1 MEGCA
6 QARPPPGAIASSSVH
21 GLPLPS
27 RCHALDEGFH
37 KEALKSPEQCATHAK
52 KSRFVSFLSSPQSIP
67 HSKNDESP
75 RPLCRKGFPSCQLV
89 ASIERNRVH
98 FRAFAA
104 RAARPRK
111 KP

>member
-1 MEGCA
+1 
-6 QARPPPGAIASSSVH
+6 
-21 GLPLPS
+21 
-27 RCHALDEGFH
+27 LDEGFQ
-37 KEALKSPEQCATHAK
+37 KEALKSPEQCATHGK
-52 KSRFVSFLSSPQSIP
+52 KSTICFFLPLP
-67 HSKNDESP
+67 HLVPLSKNGDSP